1 MSSVKSLTHVH
12 SISVWDLCFQLFGNY
27 TYISYLL
34 YSLSI
39 ETELLT
45 CWVLSRG
52 SINVCWINKKHL
64 HRIGTLRLNCQL
76 HFAVGSSS
84 ATCQEVGDVGKM
96 RSFQDLELFRWS
108 PRRFSILG
116 ACDPKGMLA
125 KASSFNQLKGRSSQP
140 HPPRVL
146 QEAGHP
152 GRFPFPCCPMAWA
165 PARLS
170 TVKIPPYNCDY
181 SLGSGHRGLLP
192 QKPGLQGALVKS
204 LGPESR

>member
-1 MSSVKSLTHVH
+1 MRLVLLTF
-12 SISVWDLCFQLFGNY
+12 WKL
-27 TYISYLL
+27 SYLL

-45 CWVLSRG
+45 CRVLSRG

-64 HRIGTLRLNCQL
+64 HRIETLCLNCQL

-84 ATCQEVGDVGKM
+84 AIRQEAGDVGKV

-125 KASSFNQLKGRSSQP
+125 KAGSFSQLKGRSSQP

-146 QEAGHP
+146 QEAGCP

-170 TVKIPPYNCDY
+170 TVKIPPDNSDC
-181 SLGSGHRGLLP
+181 SLGSGHRGLLASEARSS
-192 QKPGLQGALVKS
+192 GGS
-204 LGPESR
+204 G